1 MKKSIV
7 GAIYLSVAAAIWG
20 GMYVVSKYVLQ
31 FVSPLALVWIR
42 YLLGAAVLFLIL
54 LIQFLKTGRHPAISR
69 NNWLMLLWIGFIGY
83 FVSIVCQFIGTK
95 WSDAHTGSIITSATP
110 AFVVIFAR
118 LVLKEKITLRRL
130 LALLIATA
138 GVVITIGIPDRIGEY
153 FMGCLILVAAAIT
166 WALLSVYVRKV
177 SAQLPSLTITAYAM
191 LFALF
196 FTTPFMIHD
205 WTAGSVHLNRSPV
218 IIGILYLGIVSTAGA
233 FFLWNKGLSL
243 IDAGVGSLFL
253 FFQPLVGTV
262 LGWLLLGE
270 KLSLG
275 FAAGSV
281 LILAG
286 VALASTEKAVS

>member
-1 MKKSIV
+1 MKNTV
-7 GAIYLSVAAAIWG
+7 LGAIYLSVAAAIWG

-42 YLLGAAVLFLIL
+42 YLLGAGVLFLL
-54 LIQFLKTGRHPAISR
+54 LLFHWLRTGQRQHISGR
-69 NNWLMLLWIGFIGY
+69 SWLMLLWIGFIGY

-118 LVLKEKITLRRL
+118 LVLKEKITWRRL
-130 LALLIATA
+130 MALLIATA
-138 GVVITIGIPDRIGEY
+138 GVVITIGIPDRIGRY
-153 FMGCLILVAAAIT
+153 FLGCLILVAAAIT
-166 WALLSVYVRKV
+166 WALLSVFVRMA
-177 SAQLPSLTITAYAM
+177 SARLPSLTITAYAM
-191 LFALF
+191 LAALV
-196 FTTPFMIHD
+196 FTTPFMVHD
-205 WTAGSVHLNRSPV
+205 WTAGSVHLNSMPI
-218 IIGILYLGIVSTAGA
+218 IIGVLYLGIISTAGA

-243 IDAGVGSLFL
+243 IDASVGSLFL
-253 FFQPLVGTV
+253 FIQPLVGTV

-275 FAAGSV
+275 FAFGSV

-286 VALASTEKAVS
+286 VALASTEKTV

>member
-1 MKKSIV
+1 MNKSIF
-7 GAIYLSVAAAIWG
+7 GAIYLSVAAGIWG

-42 YLLGAAVLFLIL
+42 YLLGAGVLFLIL
-54 LIQFLKTGRHPAISR
+54 LFQWLRTGRRQHLSCR
-69 NNWLMLLWIGFIGY
+69 SWLMLLWIGFIGY

-118 LVLKEKITLRRL
+118 LVLKEKITWRRL
-130 LALLIATA
+130 VALLTATA
-138 GVVITIGIPDRIGEY
+138 GVVITIGIPNRIGQY
-153 FMGCLILVAAAIT
+153 FLGCLILVAAAVT
-166 WALLSVYVRKV
+166 WALLSVFVRMA

-191 LFALF
+191 LFALL
-196 FTTPFMIHD
+196 FTTPFMVRD
-205 WTAGSVHLNRSPV
+205 WNAGSVHLNSAPV

-243 IDAGVGSLFL
+243 IDASVGSLFL
-253 FFQPLVGTV
+253 FFQPLVGTF
-262 LGWLLLGE
+262 LGWLPLGE
-270 KLSLG
+270 KLSPG
-275 FAAGSV
+275 FVFGGA

-286 VALASTEKAVS
+286 VALASTEKTA